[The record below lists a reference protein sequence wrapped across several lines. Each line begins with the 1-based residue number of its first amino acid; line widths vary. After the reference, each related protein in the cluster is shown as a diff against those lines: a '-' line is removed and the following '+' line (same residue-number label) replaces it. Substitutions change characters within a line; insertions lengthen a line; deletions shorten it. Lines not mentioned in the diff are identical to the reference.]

1 MASRPWATPEDIK
14 AYTDYQEVL
23 GRDSR
28 KLESDIARA
37 EMKVIGITNNR
48 FGDKEYPELP
58 EPVRMAVILI
68 AEAYAK
74 NAMERGKRRIK
85 SETFDDYSYTVE
97 SAEVSLDGLDL
108 DGLLSGYT
116 IAPDKGNMVM
126 RLRKL

>member
-74 NAMERGKRRIK
+74 NAMERAKRRIK

-116 IAPDKGNMVM
+116 IAPDRGSVSM

>member
-1 MASRPWATPEDIK
+1 MAARPWATPEDVK
-14 AYTDYQEVL
+14 AYTDCKEVL

-28 KLESDIARA
+28 KLEMDIARA
-37 EMKVIGITNNR
+37 EMKVASITNNR

-74 NAMERGKRRIK
+74 NAVEGAKRRIK

-97 SAEVSLDGLDL
+97 SAEASLDGLDL

-116 IAPDKGNMVM
+116 IAPDRGSVSM

>member
-1 MASRPWATPEDIK
+1 MAARPWATPEDVK
-14 AYTDYQEVL
+14 AYTDCQEVL

-28 KLESDIARA
+28 KLEMDIARA
-37 EMKVIGITNNR
+37 EMKVTSITNNR
-48 FGDKEYPELP
+48 FVDKEYPELP
-58 EPVRMAVILI
+58 KPVRMAVILI

-74 NAMERGKRRIK
+74 NAVEKARRRIK

-97 SAEVSLDGLDL
+97 SAEASLDNLDL

-116 IAPDKGNMVM
+116 IAPDRGNMTM